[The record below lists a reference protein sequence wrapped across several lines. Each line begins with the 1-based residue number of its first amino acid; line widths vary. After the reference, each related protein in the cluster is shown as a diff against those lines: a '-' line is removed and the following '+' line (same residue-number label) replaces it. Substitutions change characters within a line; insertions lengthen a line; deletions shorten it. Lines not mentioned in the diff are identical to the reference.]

1 MDIRI
6 RLYEL
11 VTRVRV
17 ARGWVIVGEVLV
29 VVGRL
34 NFSDDY
40 LLGSYRCNNENW
52 EMMEVGNTS
61 T

>member
-29 VVGRL
+29 VVAL
-34 NFSDDY
+34 
-40 LLGSYRCNNENW
+40 
-52 EMMEVGNTS
+52 
-61 T
+61 